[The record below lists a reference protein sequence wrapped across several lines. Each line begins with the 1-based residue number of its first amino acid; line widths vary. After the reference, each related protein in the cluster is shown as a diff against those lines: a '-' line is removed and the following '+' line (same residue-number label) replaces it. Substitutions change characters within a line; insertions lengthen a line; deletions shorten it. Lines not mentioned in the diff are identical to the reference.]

1 VLLGPQ
7 GGAQNLDPNLVGFT
21 WAPITGATEYTV
33 IVATDAALTKA
44 VSGTPAK
51 ITVPAYQATELSYG
65 TTYFWAIQ
73 ATKPTTSIQT
83 MGTFTTMQKP
93 VVAPT
98 APATGAAAPVVQPTL
113 VVQAPPAETP
123 AYIWAV
129 IVIGAVLVIAVI
141 ILIVR
146 TRRVP

>member
-1 VLLGPQ
+1 V
-7 GGAQNLDPNLVGFT
+7 NVDPNLVGFA

-51 ITVPAYQATELSYG
+51 VTVPAYQATGLAYG
-65 TTYFWAIQ
+65 TTYFWAVQ

-98 APATGAAAPVVQPTL
+98 APAATPGAPGAAPATIIVQP
-113 VVQAPPAETP
+113 QPAETP

-129 IVIGAVLVIAVI
+129 IAIGAILVIAVI